1 MGVFLQILFAVIT
14 VHAWQPSEFKK
25 PTDEQLRKQLSSL
38 QYEVTQNEGTERAFE
53 NKYWDNK
60 AEGIY
65 VDVVSKEPLFSS
77 TDKFK
82 SGTGWPSFTKPLDK
96 SSVTYHEDNSLFSS
110 RTEVR
115 SRYADSHLGHVFDD
129 GPAPTGKRY
138 CMNSAALEF
147 IPKDKLKERGY
158 GEYLELFDSKSEA
171 SKATA
176 VFKDMLWV
184 NATLNQGC
192 FHRPCLI
199 ANQTIGATDNQ

>member
-110 RTEVR
+110 
-115 SRYADSHLGHVFDD
+115 
-129 GPAPTGKRY
+129 
-138 CMNSAALEF
+138 
-147 IPKDKLKERGY
+147 
-158 GEYLELFDSKSEA
+158 
-171 SKATA
+171 
-176 VFKDMLWV
+176 
-184 NATLNQGC
+184 
-192 FHRPCLI
+192 
-199 ANQTIGATDNQ
+199 